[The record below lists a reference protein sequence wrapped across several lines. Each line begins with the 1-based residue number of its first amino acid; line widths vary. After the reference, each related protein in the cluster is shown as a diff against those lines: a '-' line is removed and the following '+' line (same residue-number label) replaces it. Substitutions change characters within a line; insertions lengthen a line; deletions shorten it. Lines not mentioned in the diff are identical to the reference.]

1 MTNFIVQSQ
10 LHYIIST
17 TIQTRKLFRGSSVI
31 FISVRSMPIPT
42 RRKRAYDIET
52 YNESKLKK
60 SRRLNTTVLVNY
72 CGNIYGKK
80 YPFCSANF
88 FHGEN
93 MSECCNNGI
102 ESLTSLLGPPGLSE
116 LLSQISFNDPFF
128 LTVTMTDLW
137 LWKNGL
143 DAH

>member
-1 MTNFIVQSQ
+1 MS
-10 LHYIIST
+10 Y
-17 TIQTRKLFRGSSVI
+17 
-31 FISVRSMPIPT
+31 
-42 RRKRAYDIET
+42 
-52 YNESKLKK
+52 
-60 SRRLNTTVLVNY
+60 TTVFLGRSPLHINMQK
-72 CGNIYGKK
+72 G
-80 YPFCSANF
+80 FSANF

-116 LLSQISFNDPFF
+116 LLSQISVNDPFF
-128 LTVTMTDLW
+128 LTVRMTDLW